1 MALAMYLTAGIVI
14 LWISNTLAAF
24 VNKKTGNLLLAA
36 VAWFCSAYLLLELA
50 ILFANK
56 YSLL

>member
-1 MALAMYLTAGIVI
+1 MYLTAGIVI